1 MSQDDKKWFSLNSI
15 HKTVLRTQFLA
26 FSNLSMIV
34 LKIDNQFR
42 SKGVRSVHCHLNFSQ
57 NVLGWQN
64 HKSWKKPLIFYFFL
78 TFKSS
83 NLLYYQIVAYYV
95 EQMALDKEFEAQKCW
110 KTQMS
115 QDDVMA
121 RHKGSQNFWKAQW
134 LNKSMFI
141 MPSYA

>member
-1 MSQDDKKWFSLNSI
+1 MTKSQKL
-15 HKTVLRTQFLA
+15 
-26 FSNLSMIV
+26 
-34 LKIDNQFR
+34 
-42 SKGVRSVHCHLNFSQ
+42 
-57 NVLGWQN
+57 
-64 HKSWKKPLIFYFFL
+64 KKPLILNLFL

-83 NLLYYQIVAYYV
+83 NLLYYHIVAYYV

-115 QDDVMA
+115 QDDEMA

-134 LNKSMFI
+134 LNRSMFT